1 MARRHARRIALKRA
15 IDVVG
20 ALVGLVV
27 LSPAMLLIA
36 WQVRRELGRP
46 VLFRQDRP
54 GLRGRVFTVYK
65 FRTMRDVRGADGRL
79 LPDEER
85 LTPVGRFLRSTSLDE
100 LPELWNVLRGDMSL
114 VGPRPLLVE
123 YLDHYTPEQAKR
135 LKVKPGL
142 TGWSQVN
149 GRNDMPWSEKLAMDS
164 WYAENHSL
172 WLDLRILLRTP
183 WAVATRRGVS
193 LRGHATTVRFTDG
206 VAADGAKPD
215 RQADRRDAGS

>member
-1 MARRHARRIALKRA
+1 MVGMAAVRIDLKRA
-15 IDVVG
+15 IDVAG

-27 LSPAMLLIA
+27 LSPVMLVVA
-36 WQVRRELGRP
+36 WRVRRELGRP
-46 VLFRQDRP
+46 VLFRQQRP
-54 GLRGRVFTVYK
+54 GLHGKVFALYK

-79 LPDEER
+79 LPDEDR
-85 LTPVGRFLRSTSLDE
+85 LTRFGRFLRSTSLDE

-135 LKVKPGL
+135 LKVRPGL

-193 LRGHATTVRFTDG
+193 SRGHATTVRFTDG
-206 VAADGAKPD
+206 DVADAAKPA
-215 RQADRRDAGS
+215 RQADGRDAGS